1 MHQDSLFA
9 APAASSDV
17 HRLFFALLPDAATQA
32 CIAAAAAV
40 LHREH
45 DAGGRLI
52 GAHRY
57 HLTLQFLGDAFEFQA
72 ERAARAQAAAGSLA
86 LPAFDL
92 RLDRAGSFRNKSIP
106 WWLGCEHT
114 PEALD
119 GLFQRLGVALAKEGV
134 RVESGRALVP
144 HVTIVRDA
152 VRPLHPPLAIDA
164 IDWRVDA
171 FALIHSQLGSR
182 NAYDV
187 LGRWGLGTGS
197 EGAGVRSE

>member
-9 APAASSDV
+9 APAASPDI

-32 CIAAAAAV
+32 RIAAAAAA

-45 DAGGRLI
+45 EAGGRLI

-57 HLTLQFLGDAFEFQA
+57 HLTLQFLGDASEFQA
-72 ERAARAQAAAGSLA
+72 ERAARAQAAAAGLD

-106 WWLGCEHT
+106 WWLGCERT

-171 FALIHSQLGSR
+171 FVLVHSQLGSR

-187 LGRWGLGTGS
+187 LGRWEL
-197 EGAGVRSE
+197 RSE

>member
-9 APAASSDV
+9 APAASPDV

-32 CIAAAAAV
+32 RIAAVAAA

-57 HLTLQFLGDAFEFQA
+57 HLTLQFLGDASEFQP
-72 ERAARAQAAAGSLA
+72 ERAARAQAAAASLV

-92 RLDRAGSFRNKSIP
+92 RLDRAGSFRNKSVP
-106 WWLGCEHT
+106 WWLGSEHT
-114 PEALD
+114 PEALE
-119 GLFQRLGVALAKEGV
+119 GLYQRLGVALAKEGV
-134 RVESGRALVP
+134 RAESGRALVP

-152 VRPLHPPLAIDA
+152 ARPLHPPLAIEA

-171 FALIHSQLGSR
+171 FVLIHSQLGSR
-182 NAYDV
+182 NVYDV
-187 LGRWGLGTGS
+187 LGQWPLS
-197 EGAGVRSE
+197 A

>member
-9 APAASSDV
+9 APAVSPDI

-32 CIAAAAAV
+32 RMAEAAAS

-57 HLTLQFLGDAFEFQA
+57 HLTLQFLGDASEFQP
-72 ERAARAQAAAGSLA
+72 ERAARAQAAAASLI

-92 RLDRAGSFRNKSIP
+92 RLDRAGSFRNKSVP
-106 WWLGCEHT
+106 WWLGCERT
-114 PEALD
+114 PEGLD
-119 GLFQRLGVALAKEGV
+119 SLFQRLGVALAKEGV

-152 VRPLHPPLAIDA
+152 AGHLHPPIAIDP
-164 IDWRVDA
+164 IDWRVEA
-171 FALIHSQLGSR
+171 FVLIHSQLGSR

-187 LGRWGLGTGS
+187 LGQWPLT
-197 EGAGVRSE
+197 A